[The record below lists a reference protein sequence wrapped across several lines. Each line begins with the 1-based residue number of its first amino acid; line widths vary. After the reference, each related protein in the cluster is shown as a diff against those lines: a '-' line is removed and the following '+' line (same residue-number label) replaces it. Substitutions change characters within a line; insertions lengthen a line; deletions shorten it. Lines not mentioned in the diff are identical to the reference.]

1 MLTVRLDQ
9 RLLSLSWR
17 LWGVQLCLCW
27 LLSPAFSLI
36 SVGCFSILLLCK
48 FMQLYQDWRSW
59 RLTEANLAALVLM
72 LLFVGTHYSEGVLTI
87 MLHLLYLAALLRLL
101 GFRTHDQS
109 DVKQLLLVHYVL
121 FACVFILQ
129 QDVITALAVLAV
141 LLLQFS
147 AHYLAFASQ
156 PLRLNYAALG
166 KTVVVIVPLWALL
179 FLFLPRLP
187 PLWQLPTNGMAQTG
201 LAASL
206 SAGSITKLVESDA
219 LVFRAEFTNQAP
231 EMSEL
236 YWRSRV
242 YVHFDGEQWH
252 QPARLYR
259 MDSDKVLKAPAVLA
273 ATASPIEY
281 TLLIEPHQQRHLFTL
296 AQPLTVPEGSRLITS
311 SLLLLQRPLLQ
322 QSQLTLQSHLLPVL
336 QDGPLNGEELQLPA
350 GNPASREFAQQLL
363 QQTNNSDLPTRPTQ
377 LVQLIQQHLRQ
388 GGFIYSLTPPP
399 LTGHHIDQF
408 LLQSKTGFCSHYA
421 QAAVFILR
429 AAGVPSRIVGGYLG
443 GTWQA
448 GGRYLQVRQK
458 EAHAWVEYYQ
468 QGQWLR
474 FDPTLAVAPE
484 RANRT
489 LDDLFAVEPLGG
501 AVVLFLQNHWQRWLL
516 QPLADL
522 DYFWSRWIIGF
533 NAAQQWQL
541 WQQLQERT
549 GMLLQQIKQT
559 ALLLSSGSEQLAITA
574 WLKAQNGWIALSSMC
589 LILIVLLLQPSFK
602 RNRQQK
608 QLLRDPAAY
617 LIQRLP
623 LSSKL
628 PGQSIESLLAQLAL
642 INPNFA
648 PQLLRLIQLYQQ
660 LNFARH
666 CSKSERQ
673 ELLQLLDQ
681 LQREVSL
688 KRLNPDP
695 KAKI

>member
-1 MLTVRLDQ
+1 MLNVNPDQ
-9 RLLSLSWR
+9 RLQSLSWR

-27 LLSPAFSLI
+27 LLSPSFSVI
-36 SVGCFSILLLCK
+36 SLGCFIILLLFK
-48 FMQLYQDWRSW
+48 FMQLNRHWRSW
-59 RLTEANLAALVLM
+59 QLTEANLVALPLLVL
-72 LLFVGTHYSEGVLTI
+72 FVVTHYTEGVLAI
-87 MLHLLYLAALLRLL
+87 MIHLLYLAALLRLL

-129 QDVITALAVLAV
+129 QDVISALAVLVV

-156 PLRLNYAALG
+156 PLRLNFVGIG
-166 KTVVVIVPLWALL
+166 KTTAVMLPLWALL

-187 PLWQLPTNGMAQTG
+187 PLWQLPSAGIAQTG

-206 SAGSITKLVESDA
+206 SAGSITQLVESDA
-219 LVFRAEFTNQAP
+219 LVFRAEFTGKPP
-231 EMSEL
+231 EMPDL
-236 YWRSRV
+236 YWRARV

-259 MDSDKVLKAPAVLA
+259 LDINKVLKSPAVVA

-281 TLLIEPHQQRHLFTL
+281 KLLLEPHQQRHLFTL
-296 AQPLTVPEGSRLITS
+296 AQPLTVPEGSRLTTS

-322 QSQLTLQSHLLPVL
+322 QSQLTLQSQLLPVQ
-336 QDGPLNGEELQLPA
+336 QDGPLNGEELQLPM
-350 GNPASREFAQQLL
+350 GNPASRVLAQQLL
-363 QQTNNSDLPTRPTQ
+363 QQANKADVSTRPTQ
-377 LVQLIQQHLRQ
+377 LVQLIQQYLQQ
-388 GGFIYSLTPPP
+388 GGFVYSLTPPP

-408 LLQSKTGFCSHYA
+408 LFQSKTGFCSHYA
-421 QAAVFILR
+421 QAAAFILR

-443 GTWQA
+443 GSWQA

-474 FDPTLAVAPE
+474 FDPTIAVAPE
-484 RANRT
+484 RAYRT

-501 AVVLFLQNHWQRWLL
+501 AVGLFLQNHWQRWLL

-522 DYFWSRWIIGF
+522 DYFWSRWILGF

-541 WQQLQERT
+541 WQQLQDSA
-549 GMLLQQIKQT
+549 GLLVQQIKQFT
-559 ALLLSSGSEQLAITA
+559 SLLSSGSEQLALTS
-574 WLKAQNGWIALSSMC
+574 WLKAQSGWMLLSSS
-589 LILIVLLLQPSFK
+589 LLLLLGLVIKPQVV
-602 RNRQQK
+602 RRIRQK

-617 LIQRLP
+617 LLQRLP
-623 LSSKL
+623 ISYKQ
-628 PGQSIESLLAQLAL
+628 PGQSIQSLLAQLAL
-642 INPNFA
+642 ANPAFA
-648 PQLLRLIQLYQQ
+648 PQLQRLLQLYQQ
-660 LNFARH
+660 LNFAGR
-666 CSKSERQ
+666 SSQSEQQ
-673 ELLQLLDQ
+673 ELLQLLEQ
-681 LQREVSL
+681 LQREM
-688 KRLNPDP
+688 
-695 KAKI
+695 